1 MKKRFFTFLMAVWA
15 LLSISQTVK
24 AADSPTGNDAKY
36 YLFGSMNNNN
46 WDEPYCPFTTTDDGK
61 TYTCT
66 LSTNQDVTVYFKPK
80 RSADGS
86 WLAPGASNAYIT
98 TELQSTT
105 DDDNGAWMLDA
116 KSNKT
121 YTIILDCSGTGNPMI
136 KYTEGG
142 SGDVVTSNIQLF
154 NGETALTGSNGR
166 YTLDLSNVTSDAS
179 ITLTID
185 GEKYG
190 LAEAKTIDAVGT
202 TSDIAFTTEG
212 TKALTL
218 KAGFIYSITVTDE
231 GKMTVV
237 ASVDTIK
244 NNPLPKR
251 TYTQGYYL
259 AGNFFTFS
267 GDKVTYDDAVF
278 KFQQQK
284 NDATIESGKDYEVY
298 KVEIPASLTAHAQV
312 MYVDE
317 FGKTKSIF
325 GPGQKIDITNTDP
338 QTNSSTSWFST
349 LANVCD
355 PITKENSNYWNFIS
369 RNASASQYSDGMYN
383 LYIAVEA
390 KTHTIKKWKIEHIGN
405 KRVAFFISD
414 AKNATAMPLYD
425 TYKKSPEQFSNKFYA
440 SINLSAEH
448 SYYVISNYVV
458 DKQYVDETS
467 SNNIEKL
474 SSQYDAHKPDGD
486 VVSCP
491 TTNKLF
497 LLGNG
502 GYPVETADDHNQF
515 SPNEKPMK
523 PADNQQGSIIVEY
536 NPSKGKINETNANK
550 YLGIRGEVIIKD
562 TRVKLT
568 SISMVGDAIPGT
580 VKEGGIWDYA
590 STAADMT
597 YDETEKCYKVTLVTT
612 AKDGAAK
619 FRFVGNHTK
628 EINWHEDSTT
638 DPKMKAKTPLDGN
651 GEGHE
656 ATPYDPNKVNYT
668 EKGSEVNPG
677 KDWDI
682 IWNRP
687 AGRWTVRLYFYT
699 YNKDNGN
706 GDNIPVTDY
715 YYTISENRELE
726 LRDFNDVVYKDVN
739 NKRTILNRGE
749 YKYFRTWSAVKA
761 WEISK
766 DVDIFVVDGKTV
778 DTDKRIVKFSLKK
791 INADPTGKKNVIPSN
806 TGVILAT
813 KNTYDKIEGGAQVFE
828 RASLT
833 SYNTMVI
840 PIKEYNSSTEATA
853 DYKDTNLLK
862 PLIEAQVVH
871 TMDHTTYNGVTG
883 DYYNYLF
890 GFFNAKKGLGVT
902 TGYEDNEFLMGFWI
916 SKGTG
921 AFYNNS
927 AYLPIL
933 EADAKIMGLGVSHN
947 DIDPTSGAKKVPALF
962 FDFANVD
969 GTTGIDE
976 VVNTTVKNHDGKYY
990 TLSGQQV
997 EKPTAGGVYI
1007 HNGKKFVVK

>member
-1 MKKRFFTFLMAVWA
+1 MMAETNSEFEKLYLIGGVTNKWSEELNRPFETTDGA
-15 LLSISQTVK
+15 TYKYVLDAAESADYYFRVK
-24 AADSPTGNDAKY
+24 TASTEYYPQINDASV
-36 YLFGSMNNNN
+36 GT
-46 WDEPYCPFTTTDDGK
+46 EFTSANEGK
-61 TYTCT
+61 
-66 LSTNQDVTVYFKPK
+66 D
-80 RSADGS
+80 
-86 WLAPGASNAYIT
+86 
-98 TELQSTT
+98 
-105 DDDNGAWMLDA
+105 
-116 KSNKT
+116 SNKAWKLT
-121 YTIILDCSGTGNPMI
+121 MTKGKSYTLIFDYKNKQI
-136 KYTEGG
+136 KYSEGG
-142 SGDVVTSNIQLF
+142 SEVVTKVIKLL
-154 NGETALTGSNGR
+154 NGSDELTGSNGK
-166 YTLDLSNVTSDAS
+166 YTLDLSSATADAT

-185 GEKYG
+185 GKKYG
-190 LAEAKTIDAVGT
+190 LAAAKTISAAG
-202 TSDIAFTTEG
+202 TSDIAFTTGG
-212 TKALTL
+212 TEALTL
-218 KAGFIYSITVTDE
+218 KAGLLYSITVTDE

-237 ASVDTIK
+237 ASVDTTK

-267 GDKVTYDDAVF
+267 GEHVTYDDAVF

-284 NDATIESGKDYEVY
+284 NDDDDNAVY
-298 KVEIPASLTAHAQV
+298 MVEIPASLTAHAQV
-312 MYVDE
+312 MSVDE
-317 FGKTKSIF
+317 FGNPQKVY
-325 GPGQKIDITNTDP
+325 GPGSYTKMTSASLGTDGTTGALSLTGSNTFEEGTNH
-338 QTNSSTSWFST
+338 
-349 LANVCD
+349 
-355 PITKENSNYWNFIS
+355 NYWDIQT
-369 RNASASQYSDGMYN
+369 RNEDAGNYSDGMYKVF
-383 LYIAVEA
+383 ITVDK
-390 KTHTIKKWKIEHIGN
+390 KTGEPSKWEFKHIGN
-405 KRVAFFISD
+405 TRVAFFISD

-425 TYKKSPEQFSNKFYA
+425 TYKKNPKQFSNKFFA
-440 SINLSAEH
+440 SVNLSTGH

-458 DKQYVDETS
+458 GKNESDGYIAYTKTKYGT
-467 SNNIEKL
+467 L
-474 SSQYDAHKPDGD
+474 SPNGDA
-486 VVSCP
+486 VTCP

-502 GYPVETADDHNQF
+502 GYAFNTNHNEF
-515 SPNEKPMK
+515 SPNEGPMK
-523 PADNQQGSIIVEY
+523 PTSTQQGSTIVEY
-536 NPSKGKINETNANK
+536 NPSKCDNDKAKTDK
-550 YLGIRGEVIIKD
+550 HLGIRGEVIIKD

-568 SISMVGDAIPGT
+568 SVSMVGDAIPGT
-580 VKEGGIWDYA
+580 LKTDGSWDYA

-612 AKDGAAK
+612 GADDGKGK
-619 FRFVGNHTK
+619 FRFVGNHDK
-628 EINWHEDSTT
+628 NINWYEDSDT
-638 DPKMKAKTPLDGN
+638 DNSKKAKVGYTGN
-651 GEGHE
+651 GEGHA
-656 ATPYDPNKVNYT
+656 ATSYDPNKVNYT
-668 EKGSEVNPG
+668 QDGSNSD
-677 KDWDI
+677 KKWDI

-699 YNKDNGN
+699 YNIDNGN
-706 GDNIPVTDY
+706 GDNVPVTDY

-726 LRDFNDVVYKDVN
+726 LRDFNDVVYKDIN
-739 NKRTILNRGE
+739 TKRIIRNIGE

-791 INADPTGKKNVIPSN
+791 ITADPTGKKNVIPSN

-853 DYKDTNLLK
+853 DYKSTNLLK

-890 GFFNAKKGLGVT
+890 GFFNANKGMGVESY
-902 TGYEDNEFLMGFWI
+902 GKNEFLLGFWI

-921 AFYNNS
+921 SFYNNS

-933 EADAKIMGLGVSHN
+933 EADVKIMGLGVSHN
-947 DIDPTSGAKKVPALF
+947 DFDPTSGVKKVPALF

-997 EKPTAGGVYI
+997 EKPTTSGVYI

>member
-1 MKKRFFTFLMAVWA
+1 MMA
-15 LLSISQTVK
+15 QTNSEFEKLYLIGGVTNKWSEELNRPFETTDGATYKYVLDAAESADYYFRVK
-24 AADSPTGNDAKY
+24 TASTEYYPQINDASV
-36 YLFGSMNNNN
+36 GT
-46 WDEPYCPFTTTDDGK
+46 EFTSAKKGK
-61 TYTCT
+61 
-66 LSTNQDVTVYFKPK
+66 
-80 RSADGS
+80 G
-86 WLAPGASNAYIT
+86 
-98 TELQSTT
+98 
-105 DDDNGAWMLDA
+105 
-116 KSNKT
+116 SNKAWKLT
-121 YTIILDCSGTGNPMI
+121 MTKGKSYTLIFDYKNEQI
-136 KYTEGG
+136 KYSEGG
-142 SGDVVTSNIQLF
+142 SEVVTKVIKLL
-154 NGETALTGSNGR
+154 NGSDELTGSNGK
-166 YTLDLSNVTSDAS
+166 YTLDLSSATADAT

-185 GEKYG
+185 GKKYG
-190 LAEAKTIDAVGT
+190 LAAAKTISAAG
-202 TSDIAFTTEG
+202 TSDIAFTTGG
-212 TKALTL
+212 TEALTL
-218 KAGFIYSITVTDE
+218 KAGLLYSITVTDE

-237 ASVDTIK
+237 ASVDTTK

-284 NDATIESGKDYEVY
+284 NDEEGNAVY
-298 KVEIPASLTAHAQV
+298 KVDIPASLTAHAQV
-312 MYVDE
+312 MSVDE
-317 FGKTKSIF
+317 FGKPQKVY
-325 GPGQKIDITNTDP
+325 GPGSAFGISYTCPTTIEAIKTGQLKLAGSDP
-338 QTNSSTSWFST
+338 ETFNEGT
-349 LANVCD
+349 
-355 PITKENSNYWNFIS
+355 NYWDIVS
-369 RNASASQYSDGMYN
+369 RNHSETEYSDGMYEV
-383 LYIAVEA
+383 YITVD
-390 KTHTIKKWKIEHIGN
+390 KTTGEPTQWQFKHIGN

-425 TYKKSPEQFSNKFYA
+425 TYKKNDKQFSNAFFG
-440 SINLSAEH
+440 SVNLSAGH
-448 SYYVISNYVV
+448 SYYVISNYIMNK
-458 DKQYVDETS
+458 DYVNKTNELYK
-467 SNNIEKL
+467 EEL
-474 SSQYDAHKPDGD
+474 SSKYDAHYPDGN
-486 VVSCP
+486 VVHCP

-502 GYPVETADDHNQF
+502 GYVFEEANDHNQF
-515 SPNEKPMK
+515 SPNEEPMK
-523 PADNQQGSIIVEY
+523 PSSDKQGSLIIRY
-536 NPSKGKINETNANK
+536 NCSNGNGDEAKKH
-550 YLGIRGEVIIKD
+550 LGIRGQVIISN
-562 TRVKLT
+562 TRATIT
-568 SISMVGDAIPGT
+568 SVSMVGDAIPGT
-580 VKEGGIWDYA
+580 FKVDKTTGETVWDYK

-656 ATPYDPNKVNYT
+656 ATSYDPNKVNYT

-699 YNKDNGN
+699 RNDGN
-706 GDNIPVTDY
+706 ENAVTDY
-715 YYTISENRELE
+715 YYTISANTELE
-726 LRDFNDVVYKDVN
+726 LRDFENVVYKSLD
-739 NKRTILNRGE
+739 NKRIIHNRGG

-761 WEISK
+761 WKISK
-766 DVDIFVVDGKTV
+766 DVDIFVVDGMTEG
-778 DTDKRIVKFSLKK
+778 TDGKAKFTLKK
-791 INADPTGKKNVIPSN
+791 VNADPTNTYNVIPSE

-813 KNTYDKIEGGAQVFE
+813 MKTAADIDGHAEERE

-840 PIKEYNSSTEATA
+840 PMEEYNPNAETTST
-853 DYKDTNLLK
+853 DYVGTKYTGKNLLNK
-862 PLIEAQVVH
+862 LITAQVVP
-871 TMDHTTYNGVTG
+871 TKEVKEGVT
-883 DYYNYLF
+883 YYNYLF
-890 GFFNAKKGLGVT
+890 GFYNAKKGLGVT
-902 TGYEDNEFLMGFWI
+902 EGYNDNDFLMGFWI

-927 AYLPIL
+927 AYLSIA
-933 EADAKIMGLGVSHN
+933 ETDVNKMGCLGVSHN
-947 DIDPTSGAKKVPALF
+947 DYTSNGAKKVPALF

-997 EKPTAGGVYI
+997 EKPTTSGVYI